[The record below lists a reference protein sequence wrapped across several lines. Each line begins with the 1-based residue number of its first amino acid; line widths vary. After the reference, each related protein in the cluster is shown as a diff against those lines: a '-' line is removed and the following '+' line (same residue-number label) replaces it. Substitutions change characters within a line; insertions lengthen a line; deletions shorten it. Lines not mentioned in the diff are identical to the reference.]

1 MDMEDDCYLC
11 FSSATAFKLQYLPSQ
26 MDVQFAILDTF
37 RIFST
42 LLDVLPLLILMM
54 WSTDGCNDGYPLR
67 NLPTGKQLCLQK
79 LAGIFDDFG

>member
-1 MDMEDDCYLC
+1 MDMEDDWYLR
-11 FSSATAFKLQYLPSQ
+11 FRSASAFKLRYLPSQ

-54 WSTDGCNDGYPLR
+54 LSSVVTDPVIDRSVKGSSQRG
-67 NLPTGKQLCLQK
+67 Q
-79 LAGIFDDFG
+79 